1 MLLFDALGSEV
12 QRAYQ
17 TRAVDLP
24 RAMFF
29 GPDAA
34 ERLAAAIGDDTSGR
48 CAAVLF
54 DVRTR
59 AAAGAPCVE
68 ALRRYGFVVTE
79 CLVPDRDGDSPV
91 CDDQTHAWLSERVPP
106 SDVLVA
112 VGSGVI
118 NDLTKWLAVDAGVPY
133 AAFAT
138 ASSMNGY
145 ASANVAPKIDGV
157 KSLIA
162 GRAARVVAADPAVLA
177 AAPHR
182 LTTAGFG
189 DLLAKPV
196 STADWILNHLLFD
209 EPFSPSLASVV
220 DRFEATVFAHPD
232 ALVRG
237 EQAAVRSL
245 FEALVLSGCTMT
257 LHGSSLP
264 ASGGEHVISHSLD
277 MMSDADGSAHDLHG
291 RQVGVATVVAAAL
304 WERMMQLDA
313 PRFEPV
319 VPPMDPSVWGPAAGA
334 VARQHEAKQ
343 SAVAKAHEKLSRPGA
358 WDALRTRV
366 SPHLI
371 APSVLRDRLR
381 LADGAWTLSHIGC
394 SRARFLTA
402 LRHGGAMRGRFTSVD
417 LAHMVGVLPDDALVD
432 SWVM

>member
-17 TRAVDLP
+17 TRAGELP
-24 RAMFF
+24 RALFF
-29 GPDAA
+29 GSDAA
-34 ERLAAAIGDDTSGR
+34 DRLAAALGEDTDGQR
-48 CAAVLF
+48 AAVLF

-59 AAAGAPCVE
+59 AAAGASCVA
-68 ALRRYGFVVTE
+68 ALRRHGFVVDE
-79 CLVPDRDGDSPV
+79 CLVPDHEGRAPV
-91 CDDQTHAWLSERVPP
+91 CDDTTHAWLSEHVPP
-106 SDVLVA
+106 SDVLIA

-162 GRAARVVAADPAVLA
+162 GRAARVVAADPGVLA

-209 EPFSPSLASVV
+209 EPFSASLASVV
-220 DRFEATVFAHPD
+220 DRFEATVFAHPEE
-232 ALVRG
+232 LVRG
-237 EQAAVRSL
+237 EQGAVRSL

-264 ASGGEHVISHSLD
+264 ASGGEHVISHTLD
-277 MMSDADGSAHDLHG
+277 MMSDADGTAHDLHG
-291 RQVGVATVVAAAL
+291 RQVGVATVVSAVL
-304 WERMMQLDA
+304 WEQMMELDA

-319 VPPMDPSVWGPAAGA
+319 EPPMDPSVWGPAAGA
-334 VARQHEAKQ
+334 VARQHQTKKSTIA
-343 SAVAKAHEKLSRPGA
+343 AAREKLSRPGA
-358 WDALRTRV
+358 WDALRAEV
-366 SPHLI
+366 APHLL
-371 APSVLRDRLR
+371 APSLLQQRLR
-381 LADGAWTLSHIGC
+381 LAEGAWKLSHIGC
-394 SRARFLTA
+394 SRERFLTA
-402 LRHGGAMRGRFTSVD
+402 IRHGGAMRGRFTSID
-417 LAHMVGVLPDDALVD
+417 LAHMVGVLPNDALVD
-432 SWVM
+432 TWVG